1 MRNFRMD
8 GFRLLAP
15 SKEPRADLCD
25 RSERAKVGLKSQGN
39 ANSAVVN
46 RSGRILH
53 RAKISSGIQ
62 SAELMTSPT
71 LSSLSSAL
79 KSKIDSRQAR
89 VAVIGLGYVG
99 LPLALLYTEQKF
111 PVTGFDIDQ
120 RKVDTLNTGGSYIFR
135 ITPTEIQ
142 TARAGGLK
150 ATSNYAQISD
160 MDAIIICVPT
170 PLNEYHEPDLSF
182 ITNTA
187 HAIAPHLRAG
197 QLVVLESTTYPGTT
211 EEVLVPILEH
221 ENKAGLKAARSANDS
236 DKEFYVAFSPER
248 EDPGNTSVARR
259 DIPKV
264 VGGLD
269 PQASDLAATLY
280 GSIFNRIVRVSS
292 PAAAEMTKLL
302 ENIYRCVNIALV
314 NELKLLSLRMG
325 LDIWE
330 VIDAAST
337 KPFGFQPFYPGP
349 GLGGHCIPVD
359 PFYLSWKAKEWD
371 FRTRFIELAG
381 EINVNMPYHVISS
394 VSSALN
400 QQKKALNGSK
410 VLVLGVAYKKD
421 IDDLRESPS
430 LTIIELLQKEGAEVS
445 YHDPYFPTIG
455 KGRKYD
461 LQMKRASLENLGQ
474 YDCVLIVT
482 DHSDYDYRKIVK
494 EAKLVVDSRNAT
506 KGIADAKIVRC

>member
-1 MRNFRMD
+1 MTTQS
-8 GFRLLAP
+8 LA
-15 SKEPRADLCD
+15 ST
-25 RSERAKVGLKSQGN
+25 SF
-39 ANSAVVN
+39 
-46 RSGRILH
+46 
-53 RAKISSGIQ
+53 
-62 SAELMTSPT
+62 AEL
-71 LSSLSSAL
+71 
-79 KSKIDSRQAR
+79 KHKIELRQAR
-89 VAVIGLGYVG
+89 VAVMGLGYVG
-99 LPLALLYTEQKF
+99 LPLTLLYTGQNF

-120 RKVDTLNTGGSYIFR
+120 RKVNTLLQGGSYIYR
-135 ITPTEIQ
+135 IPAVEIQ
-142 TARAGGLK
+142 EARAHGFD
-150 ATSNYAQISD
+150 ATSDFSRLSQ

-170 PLNEYHEPDLSF
+170 PLDEYHEPDLSF
-182 ITNTA
+182 ITDTA
-187 HAIAPHLRAG
+187 KAIAPHLRAG

-211 EEVLVPILEH
+211 EEVLVPILEKG
-221 ENKAGLKAARSANDS
+221 NRNGLKASRNGASN
-236 DKEFYVAFSPER
+236 EQVFYVAFSPER
-248 EDPGNTSVARR
+248 EDPGNQTVARR

-269 PQASDLAATLY
+269 AVASELASALY
-280 GSIFNRIVRVSS
+280 GAIFNRVVRVSS

-330 VIDAAST
+330 VIEAAST
-337 KPFGFQPFYPGP
+337 KPFGFHPFYPGP

-381 EINVNMPYHVISS
+381 EINISMPYHVLEA
-394 VSSALN
+394 VGRALN
-400 QQKKALNGSK
+400 QHKKALNGSR

-421 IDDLRESPS
+421 IDDLRESPA
-430 LTIIELLQKEGAEVS
+430 LTIIELLQKEGVEVS

-461 LQMKRASLENLGQ
+461 LQMKCASLETLGQ

-482 DHSDYDYRKIVK
+482 DHSDYDYARIVR
-494 EAKLVVDSRNAT
+494 ESQLVVDTRNAT
-506 KGIADAKIVRC
+506 RGLQDARIVRC

>member
-1 MRNFRMD
+1 MTIESMPAGLF
-8 GFRLLAP
+8 
-15 SKEPRADLCD
+15 
-25 RSERAKVGLKSQGN
+25 SELKN
-39 ANSAVVN
+39 
-46 RSGRILH
+46 
-53 RAKISSGIQ
+53 KIEQ
-62 SAELMTSPT
+62 
-71 LSSLSSAL
+71 
-79 KSKIDSRQAR
+79 KNAR

-111 PVTGFDIDQ
+111 SVTGFDIDA
-120 RKVDTLNTGGSYIFR
+120 RKVSTLDQGGSYIFR
-135 ITPTEIQ
+135 IPAAEIQ
-142 TARAGGLK
+142 AAKKRGFSATAEYSRL
-150 ATSNYAQISD
+150 TE

-182 ITNTA
+182 ITDTA
-187 HAIAPHLRAG
+187 KSIAPHLRAG
-197 QLVVLESTTYPGTT
+197 HLVILESTTYPGTT
-211 EEVLVPILEH
+211 EEVLIPILEKGNRH
-221 ENKAGLKAARSANDS
+221 GLKASRGDASNGQ
-236 DKEFYVAFSPER
+236 EFYVAFSPER
-248 EDPGNTSVARR
+248 EDPGNQTVARR

-269 PQASDLAATLY
+269 AKASDLAAALY
-280 GSIFNRIVRVSS
+280 GAIFARVVRVSS

-330 VIDAAST
+330 VIEAAAT
-337 KPFGFQPFYPGP
+337 KPFGFQAFYPGP

-381 EINVNMPYHVISS
+381 EINTNMPYHVLES
-394 VSSALN
+394 VGKALN
-400 QQKKALNGSK
+400 QHKKALNGAK
-410 VLVLGVAYKKD
+410 VLVLGLAYKKD

-430 LTIIELLQKEGAEVS
+430 LTIIELLQKDGAQVS
-445 YHDPYFPTIG
+445 YNDPYFPTVG

-461 LQMKRASLENLGQ
+461 LQMKCAPLENLGQ

-482 DHSDYDYRKIVK
+482 DHSDYDYAGIVRDSQ
-494 EAKLVVDSRNAT
+494 LVVDTRNAT
-506 KGIADAKIVRC
+506 RGIKSPKIVHC